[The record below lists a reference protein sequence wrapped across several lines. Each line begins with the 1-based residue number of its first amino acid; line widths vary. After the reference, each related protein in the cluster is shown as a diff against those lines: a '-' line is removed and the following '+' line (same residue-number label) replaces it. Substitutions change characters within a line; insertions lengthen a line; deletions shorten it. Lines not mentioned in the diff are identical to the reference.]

1 MNAYMYVCVKYLNEK
16 PEASDES
23 VDLPSCQY
31 SSPDNGQVLEA
42 PMMVLYRDLNVCHCF
57 SCNLVLHRGDNPNT
71 ETGDSTG
78 TLPLDKS
85 FKMKE
90 LQITQMHKRHR

>member
-1 MNAYMYVCVKYLNEK
+1 
-16 PEASDES
+16 
-23 VDLPSCQY
+23 
-31 SSPDNGQVLEA
+31 
-42 PMMVLYRDLNVCHCF
+42 MMVLYRDLNVFYCF

-90 LQITQMHKRHR
+90 LGLDYTDAQKAQIGTPCLEEVTLSRKLPNRTQPDE